1 MSLDPPFP
9 YYGSKRRVAAAVWQ
23 RLGDPGVYVEPFAGS
38 LAVLLARPGGAGK
51 REVVAD
57 TDGGLCN
64 FWRAVTADPEGV
76 AYWADWPTIHQDLTA
91 RHGWLRHW
99 VTDHAHRLSADPDF
113 YDAKAA
119 GWWVWG
125 MALWIGGGWCQP
137 NAGDKR
143 PHVKHHPGGGMGV
156 SAQRLDLRDQI
167 PHVLSFPGGG
177 KGVAAQRIIRPAL
190 VEWFQRLQTRLDKVV
205 VLNRGWESTITPSL
219 LCHTATGNKPEV
231 GILMDPPYLTDSRSP
246 ALYGSDLAGTS
257 DQAAVESYRW
267 AVENGDRFR
276 IAYCAHEGD
285 FPIPDGWDTHTN
297 TFQGINTDRK
307 HTRRDLIIFSPAC
320 KPPPQRVLF

>member
-1 MSLDPPFP
+1 MVGGLDAPFP
-9 YYGSKRRVAAAVWQ
+9 WYGGKRRVAAAVWQ

-99 VTDHAHRLSADPDF
+99 VAEHSRRLLEDPDF
-113 YDAKAA
+113 YSAKAA

-125 MALWIGGGWCQP
+125 ISLWIGGGWCTVSH
-137 NAGDKR
+137 DR
-143 PHVKHHPGGGMGV
+143 MPHVNQFLSGMGV
-156 SAQRLDLRDQI
+156 SAQRI
-167 PHVLSFPGGG
+167 T
-177 KGVAAQRIIRPAL
+177 RPAL
-190 VEWFQRLQTRLDKVV
+190 VDWFARLQDRLATVV
-205 VLNRGWESTITPSL
+205 VLNRSWESTVTPTL
-219 LCHTATGNKPEV
+219 LCHTATGLKPDV
-231 GILMDPPYLTDSRSP
+231 GILMDPPYLTDSRH
-246 ALYGSDLAGTS
+246 LDIYGSDLAGTS
-257 DQAAVESYRW
+257 DRAAVESYRW
-267 AVENGDRFR
+267 AVEHGDRFR

-285 FPIPDGWDTHTN
+285 FPIPDGWDTVSSTFGGIRNADRHT
-297 TFQGINTDRK
+297 
-307 HTRRDLIIFSPAC
+307 TRRDLIMFSPAC
-320 KPPPQRVLF
+320 RPKRQGFLF